1 MKIRK
6 VGSGL
11 TEKIDINMTPMIDI
25 VFQLMAFF
33 IMTLKI
39 VSLEGDFNIKMPLAA
54 QGAPSDALIP
64 PIQVRLT
71 AAADGSLAGIKA
83 GENTVGSF
91 DALRS
96 EVLNIVG
103 GSGPD
108 SLAAEAEVEIDADYD
123 LDYRYVVEAIT
134 AVTGYIG
141 PDRKVVPLI
150 EKIKFAQPREPG

>member
-6 VGSGL
+6 MGGGL
-11 TEKIDINMTPMIDI
+11 AEKIDINMTPMIDI

-71 AAADGSLAGIKA
+71 AGVDGSLAGIKV
-83 GENTVGSF
+83 GENNLGSF

-96 EVLNIVG
+96 EVMDLVG
-103 GSGPD
+103 GTGPD
-108 SLAAEAEVEIDADYD
+108 SLAKEAEVEIDADYN
-123 LDYRYVVEAIT
+123 LRYEYVIEAIT
-134 AVTGYIG
+134 AVTGYVS
-141 PDRKVVPLI
+141 PDRKIVPLI
-150 EKIKFAQPREPG
+150 EKIKFAQPREAG

>member
-1 MKIRK
+1 MKIRRI
-6 VGSGL
+6 GGRL
-11 TEKIDINMTPMIDI
+11 ADKIDINMTPMIDI

-39 VSLEGDFNIKMPLAA
+39 ISLEGDFNIKMPLAA
-54 QGAPSDALIP
+54 QGAPSDSLVP

-71 AAADGSLAGIKA
+71 ATADGSLAGIKA
-83 GENTVGSF
+83 GENNLGSF

-96 EVLNIVG
+96 QVLSLVG
-103 GSGPD
+103 GTGPN
-108 SLAAEAEVEIDADYD
+108 SQAKEAEVEIDADYN
-123 LDYRYVVEAIT
+123 LRYEYVVEAIT

-150 EKIKFAQPREPG
+150 EKIKFAQPREEG